1 MYDETFSFETTTDAE
16 DIATTVADTVAEYF
30 TDDTTTD
37 TSESNAVV
45 VVPTPPPVN
54 GVPCFLDFVHD
65 LSGLEII
72 LDAVALVVFGFLI
85 GVIYNLAGGDRR

>member
-1 MYDETFSFETTTDAE
+1 MYDETFSIETTTDVE

-30 TDDTTTD
+30 SDESTTTV
-37 TSESNAVV
+37 TESVPVV

-54 GVPCFLDFVHD
+54 GVPCFLDFVRD

-85 GVIYNLAGGDRR
+85 GVIYNVAGGDRR